1 MKKSLLIL
9 SLFTSIITVSCQ
21 KELSDPTVTPP
32 TNGGGGGGGSNGG
45 GGGTGGASI
54 VGNWKFVSMSATT
67 QAIAQVS
74 VAGMTIKSVTTSD
87 YTSTNNVGTVTIT
100 SSTISSNGIGYDLAF
115 TAHSTTYQNG
125 VSAGTYDQPYS
136 YSVPPTSGVSNYTQ
150 VNADSIYMTAQGMG
164 QGYHL
169 ALNGNILKMTTYIVK
184 DTTVDISGMPAQMHE
199 SATQV
204 STLQKQ

>member
-1 MKKSLLIL
+1 MKKSLLFL

-32 TNGGGGGGGSNGG
+32 TNGGGSSGGGSN

-54 VGNWKFVSMSATT
+54 VGTWKFVSMSATT

-100 SSTISSNGIGYDLAF
+100 SNAFSSNGIGYDVAGI
-115 TAHSTTYQNG
+115 AHGTTYQNG
-125 VSAGTYDQPYS
+125 TSLGTIDQPFNYS
-136 YSVPPTSGVSNYTQ
+136 FPPTSSVADYTR

-169 ALNGNILKMTTYIVK
+169 ALNGNTLKMTTSVVK
-184 DTTVDISGMPAQMHE
+184 DTTIDINGIPAQQHE

-204 STLQKQ
+204 TTLQKQ